1 MDLTIDVRIED
12 GRAILSPAGEI
23 DAYTAPKLR
32 EELTKVTE
40 SGCSRIYVNLEFVEF
55 IDSTGLGVLIGG
67 LKKMRNRNGDL
78 ELVSS
83 NTSILRLLELTG
95 LSRSF
100 RVHDRLESALSD
112 GYRS

>member
-1 MDLTIDVRIED
+1 MDLTVDVRVD
-12 GRAILSPAGEI
+12 GNRAIVSPAGDI

-32 EELTKVTE
+32 EELTKVTD

-67 LKKMRNRNGDL
+67 LKRMRNRNGDL

-83 NTSILRLLELTG
+83 SDEILRLLDLTG
-95 LSRSF
+95 LSRTF
-100 RVHDRLESALSD
+100 RVHDRLENALASD
-112 GYRS
+112 ATN